1 MTLWKRTANCL
12 LELPFRFLQHKQKS
26 VLFEKLSVESAQ
38 ILSLVKWVSKCLC
51 KTIRGR
57 ITMSQTMRSGFSICE
72 VCADPKP
79 VSALEAW
86 KKRSCEEMRIR
97 AKAVATRAL
106 RGLIHGLSVC
116 TVKSKHGEFPNQS
129 MFGAY
134 RKYWVWRKL
143 SLSVSD
149 TTKFK
154 QWTNQG

>member
-1 MTLWKRTANCL
+1 MSR
-12 LELPFRFLQHKQKS
+12 
-26 VLFEKLSVESAQ
+26 
-38 ILSLVKWVSKCLC
+38 
-51 KTIRGR
+51 
-57 ITMSQTMRSGFSICE
+57 TMSSGFSICE

-79 VSALEAW
+79 VSAFEAW
-86 KKRSCEEMRIR
+86 KKQSCEEMRIR

-106 RGLIHGLSVC
+106 RGLIHGFSVC
-116 TVKSKHGEFPNQS
+116 TVRTLPKHGEFPNQS

-134 RKYWVWRKL
+134 RKYRVWRKL